1 MAIRTPLVR
10 EEIMIPFIVQDLNVS
25 EDILSHVLDDK
36 LLGLVLSLLLAILCK

>member
-36 LLGLVLSLLLAILCK
+36 LLGGGFESAIGNTL